1 MKTKL
6 FTAAAIA
13 LLTLSALKI
22 GGAAAAEP
30 TPGGIVIAQGT
41 RAQVQK
47 ITLGAA
53 PTKPGQ
59 ITAITQAGARVKLT
73 AKGVKK
79 SKKANNAGIAVFTK
93 LTAGK
98 KYTLNSLGQS
108 TKVTVLNT
116 VAPITELTVRTTI
129 LADSVALSWK
139 HTGTKATGGSN
150 LSYRVTAKPETGSMN
165 PGNMSPENM
174 NSATIETGTTSTAI
188 IVSGINPDLLYTF
201 TATPLN
207 AMGPGL
213 STTATMSVTLRSFMV
228 GEEEPLSLLKV
239 TETPPTELTPT
250 SQPAPTPQSGTKTIY
265 VCPSGFA
272 QTGSNCTK
280 TLPYT
285 YTYTYTYTPYT
296 YRTEVTNR
304 AYTYRTE
311 TTGPM
316 PIIVSFETQDVCP
329 NGYNLEDYGVNGKWC
344 RLYGLAP
351 TAQVKDAAPA
361 GFTDSGSNYTKSEQV
376 ENDPPTGHTDNGT
389 QWVTTNPA
397 PTGYTDNGTEY
408 VAAATKEAKVVPA

>member
-1 MKTKL
+1 MKTKF

-13 LLTLSALKI
+13 LLTFSALKI
-22 GGAAAAEP
+22 GGATAAEP

-41 RAQVQK
+41 RSQVQK
-47 ITLGAA
+47 IILSAA
-53 PTKPGQ
+53 STKPGQ

-73 AKGVKK
+73 AKGVKQ
-79 SKKANNAGIAVFTK
+79 SKKANDAGIAVFTK

-116 VAPITELTVRTTI
+116 FASITELTVRTTI

-165 PGNMSPENM
+165 PGSM
-174 NSATIETGTTSTAI
+174 NSATIETETTSTAI

-201 TATPLN
+201 TATPIN

-239 TETPPTELTPT
+239 TETPPTESTPA
-250 SQPAPTPQSGTKTIY
+250 SQPAPTPLSGTNTIY

-272 QTGSNCTK
+272 KTGINCTK
-280 TLPYT
+280 TLSYT
-285 YTYTYTYTPYT
+285 YTFTPYT

-304 AYTYRTE
+304 AYTYHSE

-316 PIIVSFETQDVCP
+316 PIIVSLETQDVCP
-329 NGYNLEDYGVNGKWC
+329 SGYNLVDYGVNGKWC
-344 RLYGLAP
+344 RLYGSAP

-361 GFTDSGSNYTKSEQV
+361 GFTDNGSNYTKSEQV
-376 ENDPPTGHTDNGT
+376 ENDPPTG
-389 QWVTTNPA
+389 
-397 PTGYTDNGTEY
+397 YTDNGTEY
-408 VAAATKEAKVVPA
+408 VATAAKEAEVVPA

>member
-6 FTAAAIA
+6 FTVAGIA

-47 ITLGAA
+47 ITLSAA

-59 ITAITQAGARVKLT
+59 ITAITEAGARVKLN

-79 SKKANNAGIAVFTK
+79 SKKANNAGIALFTK

-98 KYTLNSLGQS
+98 KYTLDSLGQS

-116 VAPITELTVRTTI
+116 VAPITEPTVRTTI
-129 LADSVALSWK
+129 LADSVTLSWK

-165 PGNMSPENM
+165 PGKTNLGTM

-228 GEEEPLSLLKV
+228 GEEEPLSFQKV

-285 YTYTYTYTPYT
+285 YTYTPYT
-296 YRTEVTNR
+296 YRTEVNNR

-311 TTGPM
+311 TSGPM
-316 PIIVSFETQDVCP
+316 PIIVSFETQNVCP
-329 NGYNLEDYGVNGKWC
+329 SGYNLEDYGVHGKWC
-344 RLYGLAP
+344 RLYGLTP

-361 GFTDSGSNYTKSEQV
+361 GFTY
-376 ENDPPTGHTDNGT
+376 
-389 QWVTTNPA
+389 
-397 PTGYTDNGTEY
+397 NGTEY
-408 VAAATKEAKVVPA
+408 VATATKEARVVPA